1 MTFTNTKSAGNKWDR
16 YKVISQVDDQVSF
29 QLNFQVNFQV
39 NLQVNLQVNDQ
50 MDGQV
55 FYQINPIK
63 TKIKEDLIKFHK
75 TIV

>member
-16 YKVISQVDDQVSF
+16 YKVISQVDDQVIF
-29 QLNFQVNFQV
+29 QLNFQVNF
-39 NLQVNLQVNDQ
+39 